1 MCYFPWG
8 TVSPKGNGPRQVPLF
23 MALQIRY
30 PLEWGGHVRLP
41 RSLAVWMG
49 RLWLISE
56 RLSVSKLRKR
66 YILVGGLEHGFYF
79 SIYWE
84 CHKPN

>member
-49 RLWLISE
+49 RLWSA
-56 RLSVSKLRKR
+56 
-66 YILVGGLEHGFYF
+66 
-79 SIYWE
+79 E
-84 CHKPN
+84 CFKTVQEIHSGWWFGT